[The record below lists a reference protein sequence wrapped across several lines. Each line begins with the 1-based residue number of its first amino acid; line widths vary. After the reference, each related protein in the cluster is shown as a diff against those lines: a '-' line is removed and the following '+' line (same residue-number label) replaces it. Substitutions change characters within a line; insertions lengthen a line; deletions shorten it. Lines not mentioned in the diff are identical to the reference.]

1 MSDGQRQG
9 AILASEGEKQ
19 AAINK
24 AQGEAAA
31 LIAVAEATASAVRQ
45 VAGALEAPGGM
56 LAANLKVAEKYIEQ
70 FGNLAKAGN
79 TLILPANLADAGG
92 FVAAAM
98 TVLDKAKLGQGIK

>member
-1 MSDGQRQG
+1 
-9 AILASEGEKQ
+9 
-19 AAINK
+19 
-24 AQGEAAA
+24 
-31 LIAVAEATASAVRQ
+31 
-45 VAGALEAPGGM
+45 M

-98 TVLDKAKLGQGIK
+98 TVLDKAKLGQGLK